1 MEKHL
6 VVIDVHDAEKQRDF
20 PGRSSGYDSM
30 LQSRASGP
38 NPGQGAPEPARCN

>member
-20 PGRSSGYDSM
+20 PGGPVATTPCS
-30 LQSRASGP
+30 QSRASGP
-38 NPGQGAPEPARCN
+38 NPRSGSSDPARCN